1 MKSLQPDE
9 VLLRK
14 TLIEILNKYKTKD
27 HSLGKTFMDSSFLNN
42 IIDLTDNEMKHGIQ
56 SALNLDQKLY
66 IDKVLEKHAWIP
78 TLEFKNY
85 CDQFTEDVC
94 NRAKIPTLVRKSYIG
109 EYFDP
114 FLHEGYDIVHDI
126 MKHL

>member
-9 VLLRK
+9 MLLRK
-14 TLIEILNKYKTKD
+14 TLIEILNKLKSKD
-27 HSLGKTFMDSSFLNN
+27 HSLGKTFMDSNFLNN
-42 IIDLTDNEMKHGIQ
+42 IIDLTDNEMKHETL
-56 SALNLDQKLY
+56 STLNLDQKLY
-66 IDKVLEKHAWIP
+66 LNKVLEKQAWIP
-78 TLEFKNY
+78 TPEFKNY
-85 CDQFTEDVC
+85 CDQFTDDAC
-94 NRAKIPTLVRKSYIG
+94 NRVKVPSLVRKSFIG